1 MRAQAYVLTK
11 SGSPL
16 VSDTIELGELAPG
29 QVVVEVLA
37 CGLCH
42 TDLAF
47 ADGFVAPRHALPL
60 VLGHE
65 VVGKVVSAGESAAA
79 AALVGRNVL
88 VPAVMSC
95 GDCAFCRAG
104 RGNACPKQTM
114 PGNDANGGFA
124 THMVAPAHALVS
136 LEGLPASVK
145 LDSLSVVADAVS
157 TAYQAIRRSGLVRGD
172 VAFVVGAGGVG
183 GFVAQIAH
191 ALGAHVVVCDM
202 SEDRLTSALA
212 LGADRAVR
220 VAGREAKELR
230 KELQGAASEWK
241 VPSLGWRIFECSGT
255 TAGQTLAYS
264 LVGAAS
270 TLVVTGYTREAV
282 SLRLSNLMAYDA
294 TVHGTWGAPADAY
307 PGVLELIAK
316 GAVQIEPVIERAPM
330 SRIVELMGALAR
342 HELAKRM
349 VLDPKA

>member
-16 VSDTIELGELAPG
+16 VHEAIELGELAPG

-47 ADGFVAPRHALPL
+47 ADGSVAPRHALPL

-65 VVGKVVSAGESAAA
+65 VVGKVVSAGEGSTG
-79 AALVGRNVL
+79 LVGRDVL

-95 GDCAFCRAG
+95 GNCAFCKAG
-104 RGNACPKQTM
+104 RGNACLKQTM
-114 PGNDANGGFA
+114 PGNDVNGGFA
-124 THMVAPAHALVS
+124 THMIAPAHAMVS

-157 TAYQAIRRSGLVRGD
+157 TAYQAIRRSGLQSGD
-172 VAFVVGAGGVG
+172 IAFVVGAGGVG
-183 GFVAQIAH
+183 GFAAQIAH
-191 ALGAHVVVCDM
+191 ALGAHVVVCDV
-202 SEDRLTSALA
+202 SDERLASART
-212 LGADRAVR
+212 LGADHAVN
-220 VAGREAKELR
+220 VKGREPREVR
-230 KELQGAASEWK
+230 KELQAIASEK
-241 VPSLGWRIFECSGT
+241 RIPSLGWRIFECSGT

-270 TLVVTGYTREAV
+270 TLVVTGYTREPV

-307 PGVLELIAK
+307 PGVLDLIAK
-316 GAVQIEPVIERAPM
+316 GSVQIEPVIERAPM
-330 SRIVELMGALAR
+330 SRLVELMGALAR
-342 HELAKRM
+342 HELGKRM